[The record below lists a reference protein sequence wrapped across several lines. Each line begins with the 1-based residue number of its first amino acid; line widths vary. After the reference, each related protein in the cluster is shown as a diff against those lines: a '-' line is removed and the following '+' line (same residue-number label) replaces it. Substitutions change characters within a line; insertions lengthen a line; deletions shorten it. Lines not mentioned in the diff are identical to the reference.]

1 MSKKVVIL
9 FADGLEECEGLICV
23 DLLRRAGLDV
33 TIASI
38 SDHKEVVTSHQVTVM
53 ADALASDLDPA
64 SFDLCIVPGGLKGV
78 NNLKAST
85 VTTKFV
91 TYFASAEGSAQGKQI
106 AAICAGPSVLGV
118 LGLLKGHKA
127 TCYPGFEDQL
137 EGAEFV
143 KEPVVESGH
152 IVTANGLGAAIPFA
166 LTLIK
171 RLVSKDEADE
181 VKSRIQYPFYY

>member
-38 SDHKEVVTSHQVTVM
+38 SDRREVTTSHKVTVI
-53 ADALASDLDPA
+53 ADALASDLEPA
-64 SFDLCIVPGGLKGV
+64 DYDLCIVPGGLKGV
-78 NNLKAST
+78 NNLKASPL
-85 VTTKFV
+85 TTKFV
-91 TYFASAEGSAQGKQI
+91 TYFSTQEGKEM

-118 LGLLKGHKA
+118 LGLLKGQKA

-143 KEPVVESGH
+143 KEPVVESGRF
-152 IVTANGLGAAIPFA
+152 VTANGLGAAIPFA